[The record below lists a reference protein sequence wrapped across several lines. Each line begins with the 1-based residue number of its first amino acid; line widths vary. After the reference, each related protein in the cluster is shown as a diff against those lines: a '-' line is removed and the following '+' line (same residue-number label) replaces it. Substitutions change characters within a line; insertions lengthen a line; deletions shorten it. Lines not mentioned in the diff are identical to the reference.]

1 MLRTECGGCGHGGL
15 TVFAD
20 LGETP
25 LADVFAP
32 TMDEAR
38 NLPRYGLRAATCD
51 GCGLAQLLDVIPD
64 AILWGEGYGFR
75 TGGSPSSLAYM
86 ADLAAEATGQV
97 HGKGIV
103 VDIGCNDGTLMD
115 RLIHE
120 GLGQSM
126 VIGVDPSAPVTG
138 TRWLDGA
145 IIREPFTAELAGQW
159 KGEAALVTAVN
170 VAAHVRDPH
179 DFLEGIATMLAPDGV
194 AVVEFQYLPDLL
206 AGCMFDLIYHEH
218 RFFYTVESFTRLAE
232 PHGLCAQNTRQTP
245 AQGGSIRLTLSKAPG
260 RSPMTEAMINIE
272 RLWVPGLLAGFQQRA
287 DYARMRIVDAVRGY
301 DGVVWGYAASAKSC
315 TLLNWCGFEQ
325 KDLGFIIDA
334 TPSKHGRYA
343 PGTGIAIEARGGDPH
358 PDVPGAYLLLASN
371 YLGDI
376 VRREQAAGYKG
387 QFIVPLPLPV
397 IV

>member
-194 AVVEFQYLPDLL
+194 AVVEFQYFGDLL

-218 RFFYTVESFTRLAE
+218 RFFYTGASFTSLARA
-232 PHGLCAQNTRQTP
+232 HGLFLDRYRHTP
-245 AQGGSIRLTLSKAPG
+245 AQGGSMRVYLRKRQKDCPVWEFAP
-260 RSPMTEAMINIE
+260 SP
-272 RLWVPGLLAGFQQRA
+272 RDLLAGFQARA
-287 DYARMRIVDAVRGY
+287 TYAKARLTDVVMGFHPAVVYGF
-301 DGVVWGYAASAKSC
+301 AASAKSC
-315 TLLNWCGFEQ
+315 TLLNWCG
-325 KDLGFIIDA
+325 LGYPWVGRIVDA
-334 TPSKHGRYA
+334 TPSKHGRFA
-343 PGTGIAIEARGGDPH
+343 PGTGLPITGGGEDPA
-358 PDVPGAYLLLASN
+358 AYLLLASN

-387 QFIVPLPLPV
+387 RFIVPLPLPV

>member
-75 TGGSPSSLAYM
+75 TGGSPSSLRYM
-86 ADLAAEATGQV
+86 GDLAAEAVAAAKGN
-97 HGKGIV
+97 GIV
-103 VDIGCNDGTLMD
+103 VDVGCNDGTLMNA
-115 RLIHE
+115 LIGE
-120 GLGQSM
+120 DVGRRYVTG
-126 VIGVDPSAPVTG
+126 IDPSGGPTG
-138 TRWLDGA
+138 KSYLDGA
-145 IIREPFTAELAGQW
+145 IIREPFTAALAKGYE
-159 KGEAALVTAVN
+159 GEAALVTAVN

-179 DFLEGIATMLAPDGV
+179 DFLEGVATMLAPDGV
-194 AVVEFQYLPDLL
+194 AVVEFQYFGDLL

-218 RFFYTVESFTRLAE
+218 RFFYTGASFTSLAR
-232 PHGLCAQNTRQTP
+232 PHGLFLDRYRQTP

>member
-64 AILWGEGYGFR
+64 AILCGEGYGFR
-75 TGGSPSSLAYM
+75 TGGSPASLAYM

-194 AVVEFQYLPDLL
+194 AVVEFQYFGDLL

-218 RFFYTVESFTRLAE
+218 RFFYTGASFTSLARA
-232 PHGLCAQNTRQTP
+232 HGLGVAKWRHAP
-245 AQGGSIRLTLSKAPG
+245 AQGGSLRLYLRK
-260 RSPMTEAMINIE
+260 
-272 RLWVPGLLAGFQQRA
+272 LVPGAYPLMFFGPLSPGLVDGFQARA
-287 DYARMRIVDAVRGY
+287 EYARIRIIDTVRRY
-301 DGVVWGYAASAKSC
+301 DGVVCGYAASAKSC
-315 TLLNWCGFEQ
+315 TLLNWC
-325 KDLGFIIDA
+325 DLSDALACVADA
-334 TPSKHGRYA
+334 TVSKWGRFT
-343 PGTGIAIEARGGDPH
+343 PGTGLPITGGGEDPA
-358 PDVPGAYLLLASN
+358 AYLLLASN

-387 QFIVPLPLPV
+387 RFIVPLPLPV